1 MASNNRKKN
10 IEGEKKKKKKRVDRK
25 EKYTVC
31 TDDGVD
37 PENVG

>member
-10 IEGEKKKKKKRVDRK
+10 IEGKKKKKRVDRK

>member
-1 MASNNRKKN
+1 MASNNRKKK
-10 IEGEKKKKKKRVDRK
+10 ILKEKKKRVDRK

>member
-10 IEGEKKKKKKRVDRK
+10 IEEKKKRVDRK

>member
-10 IEGEKKKKKKRVDRK
+10 IEGKKKKKKRVDRK

>member
-10 IEGEKKKKKKRVDRK
+10 IEGKKKKRVDRK